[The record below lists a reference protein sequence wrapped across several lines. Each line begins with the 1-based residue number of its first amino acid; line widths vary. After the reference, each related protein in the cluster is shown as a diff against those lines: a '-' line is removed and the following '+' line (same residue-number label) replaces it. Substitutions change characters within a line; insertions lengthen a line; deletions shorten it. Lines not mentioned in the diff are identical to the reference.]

1 MTLVDTSVWVDH
13 FRRGNRAL
21 EALLL
26 EGEVLCHPFVIGEL
40 ACGNLKR
47 RSETLTLLRALPDVP
62 LADTDDLLT
71 FIDRH
76 RLMGTG
82 LGWVD
87 VHVLSSALLAHTR
100 LWTVDRPLAGVAH
113 RLGVLAT
120 QA

>member
-21 EALLL
+21 EALLVD
-26 EGEVLCHPFVIGEL
+26 GEVLCHPFVVGEL

-47 RSETLTLLRALPDVP
+47 RSETLALLRALPDVP
-62 LADTDDLLT
+62 LADADDLLT
-71 FIDRH
+71 FIDDH

-87 VHVLSSALLAHTR
+87 VHVLSSTLLAHTR
-100 LWTVDRPLAGVAH
+100 LWTLDRPLARVAD
-113 RLGVLAT
+113 RFGLLAQ